1 MYHIFLIYSSVN
13 GHLGCFHILAIIINA
28 AMNIEVYVS
37 FRISIVMFFR
47 YISRSGIAGS
57 YGSSIFSFLRNLYTV
72 STVAATIYIP
82 TSTVGGFPF
91 LHVLANTCF
100 MVLFGDSHS
109 YRCEVLCHC
118 DLDFHFPNEEKR
130 KK

>member
-13 GHLGCFHILAIIINA
+13 GHLCCFRILAIVINA
-28 AMNIEVYVS
+28 AVSTEVYVS
-37 FRISIVMFFR
+37 FRISIVIFFR
-47 YISRSGIAGS
+47 YIPRSGIFGS
-57 YGSSIFSFLRNLYTV
+57 YGSSIFSFLRNLHTV

-100 MVLFGDSHS
+100 TVLFADNHS

-118 DLDFHFPNEEKR
+118 DLDFHFPND
-130 KK
+130 